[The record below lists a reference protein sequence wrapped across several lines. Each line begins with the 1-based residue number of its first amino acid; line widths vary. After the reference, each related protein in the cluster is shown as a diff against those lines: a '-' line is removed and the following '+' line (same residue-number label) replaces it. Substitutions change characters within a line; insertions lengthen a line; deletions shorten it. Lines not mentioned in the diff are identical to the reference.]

1 MLTNT
6 KKPHSFPP
14 RGLRHRV
21 TADRLNA
28 ANDPIGRLIEEN
40 RRLENRLAALER
52 KVRSSD
58 PSHTMRV
65 FRIIAINQITSV
77 RWQYQVSQV
86 ILTNP
91 NEVTNNG
98 GSVRWNVWE
107 NGWKGHA
114 YNMME
119 HNNDGE
125 GVQGHGVDIDG
136 SAYPNTFTMQ
146 PVPIG
151 TIVAG
156 WIFERQNFVDIGV
169 SHGIARPTNEV
180 WFCIPNADDGT
191 CDDD

>member
-14 RGLRHRV
+14 RGMRHRV

-119 HNNDGE
+119 H
-125 GVQGHGVDIDG
+125 
-136 SAYPNTFTMQ
+136 TMQ